1 MKNFAAEFRKNGVLT
16 LLAVPAL
23 ILMVLFRYLPIG
35 GIILAFK
42 RFSIPKGIFG
52 SPWIGFNNFKFLF
65 LTKDAFIITRNT
77 LCYNAVFIV
86 LNLICA
92 VTLAIAL
99 NELLN
104 KKAAKIYQTVFMAPY
119 FLSWVAISFIA
130 FAFLNKDGGLL
141 NMLLRKTGAAEISWY
156 SQTAYWPLIIII
168 AQLWKNLGYATV
180 MYLSSLVNIPQEL
193 YEAALVDGATKW
205 QQICKITL
213 PALRPMMIILTII
226 AIGRIFYSD
235 FGLFYQLPRNSGPL
249 FDVTNVIDTYVYRTL
264 KDLNDIG
271 MAAAANLYQ
280 SLLGFLMIMGSN
292 AIIKKIDSDS
302 ALF

>member
-52 SPWIGFNNFKFLF
+52 SPWIGFNNFKFF
-65 LTKDAFIITRNT
+65 YLTKDAFIITRNT

-156 SQTAYWPLIIII
+156 SETAHWPLIIII

-271 MAAAANLYQ
+271 VAAAANLYQ